1 MQNINL
7 LKSALRNH
15 LQTIQYFYSLLF
27 PKIYKRT
34 NKFRINNKSHFDFIL
49 PIEDITKS
57 NLILPTPTKS
67 KVVEQPTKKIIP
79 EINITQQQQQQQQ
92 QQHEQQK
99 KKILE
104 AGKRPESYEK
114 RVAHPFE
121 QRPEKNDEMPPP
133 AAVTTTAQSKPKS
146 FMPTAKLVMH
156 ARVAKKS

>member
-1 MQNINL
+1 M
-7 LKSALRNH
+7 
-15 LQTIQYFYSLLF
+15 
-27 PKIYKRT
+27 
-34 NKFRINNKSHFDFIL
+34 
-49 PIEDITKS
+49 
-57 NLILPTPTKS
+57 PTPTKS

-99 KKILE
+99 KEILE

-146 FMPTAKLVMH
+146 FMPTEKLVMH

>member
-1 MQNINL
+1 M
-7 LKSALRNH
+7 
-15 LQTIQYFYSLLF
+15 
-27 PKIYKRT
+27 
-34 NKFRINNKSHFDFIL
+34 
-49 PIEDITKS
+49 
-57 NLILPTPTKS
+57 PTPTKS

-99 KKILE
+99 KEILE